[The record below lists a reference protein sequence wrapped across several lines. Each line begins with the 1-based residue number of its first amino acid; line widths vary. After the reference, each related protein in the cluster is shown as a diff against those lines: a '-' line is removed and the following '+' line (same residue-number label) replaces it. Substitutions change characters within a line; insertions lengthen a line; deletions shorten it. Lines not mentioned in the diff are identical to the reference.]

1 MEIRLAGNHS
11 GLGKTVLDQPS
22 AANTHPVMS
31 IGHHPYVGLVSW
43 FAAAPGAAGERR
55 TNPKS
60 TSNAL
65 ARPIGV
71 AISRTTIIT
80 SYGRTLRVPAASTT
94 ATMSARNA
102 RNLCRLLPRQAPNT
116 TSPLPVAARS
126 AAESR
131 ARSVHTP
138 CSASPTRI
146 ATSPTAHAISA
157 HCLCLSIEPPLGR
170 NGRCRS

>member
-1 MEIRLAGNHS
+1 MLMTQRRMEIRLAGNQS

-31 IGHHPYVGLVSW
+31 TGHHPYLGLMSW
-43 FAAAPGAAGERR
+43 FAAAPGTAGERR

-71 AISRTTIIT
+71 AISRTTIIN
-80 SYGRTLRVPAASTT
+80 SYGRTLRVPVTSTI

-102 RNLCRLLPRQAPNT
+102 RSRYRLFPR
-116 TSPLPVAARS
+116 
-126 AAESR
+126 
-131 ARSVHTP
+131 
-138 CSASPTRI
+138 
-146 ATSPTAHAISA
+146 
-157 HCLCLSIEPPLGR
+157 
-170 NGRCRS
+170 